1 MREEPS
7 QSDLFDYSGGSAG
20 DEENAAG
27 GDDTD
32 VDGDEHGSAE
42 SGPDSP
48 DGPDGSDGE
57 TDAGDTADTLPD
69 ASRVDPA
76 TPTYRWVPEGAACDS
91 CGSVVTRRWV
101 DGDGGDDSDAPAF
114 VCDDCKEW

>member
-7 QSDLFDYSGGSAG
+7 QSNLFDYSGGSAG

-27 GDDTD
+27 GGDTPD
-32 VDGDEHGSAE
+32 VDGDEHESAE
-42 SGPDSP
+42 SDS
-48 DGPDGSDGE
+48 DGPDDSDGE
-57 TDAGDTADTLPD
+57 TDAGETTDTLPD

-76 TPTYRWVPEGAACDS
+76 TPTYRWAPEGAACDS

-101 DGDGGDDSDAPAF
+101 DDGDDSDVPAF